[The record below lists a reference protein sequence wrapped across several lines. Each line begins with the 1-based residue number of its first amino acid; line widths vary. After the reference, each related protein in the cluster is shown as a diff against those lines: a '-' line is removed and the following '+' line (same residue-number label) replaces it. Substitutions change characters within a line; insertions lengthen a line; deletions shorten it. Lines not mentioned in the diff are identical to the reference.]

1 MKTAIFN
8 WSSTGF
14 KNNLL
19 GDSRTLVATG
29 TYHWR
34 AGGEKHI
41 NEPQAVAKLQVE
53 KLENKAN
60 PLILIFVGENKQAYC
75 RKFEKIV

>member
-1 MKTAIFN
+1 MKTATFN

-14 KNNLL
+14 KNNLS

-53 KLENKAN
+53 K
-60 PLILIFVGENKQAYC
+60 
-75 RKFEKIV
+75 